1 MTRAF
6 SWLLVALAVVLT
18 GPTQSHAESAL
29 VAPQAA
35 AADRESPER
44 LPHARGAR
52 APIER
57 HAQHEPGACEHAFGG
72 GRHAEGVRVGA
83 SRNYDGQLTLLQV
96 PNGAATQTVTPS
108 YDSVG
113 RLHTVVDSLSGVTS
127 TIAYAAGG
135 LPQSVTTSDGE
146 VVTYAYGLDGPLLM
160 SKAWSGSVSGVVSF
174 THDSFF
180 RVASR
185 AVNGGTPVTYNFDAD
200 GLYAGASGLVSY
212 SVTRDFNGKN
222 GLLTGS
228 TLGSVS
234 DALTY
239 NGFGEP
245 KTYAATFGG
254 SPIYSSSITSRDA
267 DGRITG
273 ATETL
278 AGTTHTWAFGYDA
291 HGDLDSATEDGTA
304 TAYVFDP
311 NGNRLSA
318 GGPASTYDA
327 QDRLLTSPGATYTYT
342 NNGDLLTKVTS
353 TGTATYLYDLRGA
366 LRSVSLPQGDT
377 VAYVIDGQSR
387 RVGRT
392 WTHGAQKVTQ
402 GFLYDD
408 QLHVAAELDG
418 AGNVVSTFVYGT
430 RFNVPDAMVRGG
442 KTYRILS
449 DWRGSVR
456 AVVDANAGTVVE
468 TIDYDA
474 WGNATTSDTTC
485 AAGAA
490 CAPFQPFGFA
500 GGLFDR
506 ETGLVRFGARDYDPS
521 VGRWTQKDPIRFD
534 GEDTN
539 IYAYSGDDPI
549 NNIDPTG
556 LIPRCPADIGTCFQ
570 DCDDDYETAN
580 AKCRRKSSPAA
591 RAICYGDAVLEYGIC
606 NAKCRVLFPG
616 G

>member
-35 AADRESPER
+35 AAHRESPER

-52 APIER
+52 APTEPR
-57 HAQHEPGACEHAFGG
+57 AQHAPGACEHAFGG
-72 GRHAEGVRVGA
+72 GRHAGGVRVGA

-96 PNGAATQTVTPS
+96 PNGAATQTVTPG

-160 SKAWSGSVSGVVSF
+160 SKAWSGSVSGVVTF
-174 THDSFF
+174 THDAFF

-185 AVNGGTPVTYNFDAD
+185 AVNAGTPVTYNFDAD
-200 GLYAGASGLVSY
+200 GLYAGSSGLVSY
-212 SVTRDFNGKN
+212 AVTRDFNGKN

-245 KTYAATFGG
+245 KTYAATTGG

-278 AGTTHTWAFGYDA
+278 SGATHTWAFGYDA

-318 GGPASTYDA
+318 GGPVSTYDA

-353 TGTATYLYDLRGA
+353 AGTASVLVRSSRGPA
-366 LRSVSLPQGDT
+366 LGLVPPQGT
-377 VAYVIDGQSR
+377 PSPTSSTAS
-387 RVGRT
+387 
-392 WTHGAQKVTQ
+392 H
-402 GFLYDD
+402 
-408 QLHVAAELDG
+408 
-418 AGNVVSTFVYGT
+418 AG
-430 RFNVPDAMVRGG
+430 
-442 KTYRILS
+442 
-449 DWRGSVR
+449 
-456 AVVDANAGTVVE
+456 
-468 TIDYDA
+468 
-474 WGNATTSDTTC
+474 
-485 AAGAA
+485 
-490 CAPFQPFGFA
+490 
-500 GGLFDR
+500 
-506 ETGLVRFGARDYDPS
+506 
-521 VGRWTQKDPIRFD
+521 
-534 GEDTN
+534 
-539 IYAYSGDDPI
+539 
-549 NNIDPTG
+549 
-556 LIPRCPADIGTCFQ
+556 
-570 DCDDDYETAN
+570 
-580 AKCRRKSSPAA
+580 
-591 RAICYGDAVLEYGIC
+591 
-606 NAKCRVLFPG
+606 
-616 G
+616 